1 MQQANSVTEY
11 LKLIERFKEYP
22 EKYYRGQLE
31 KYSTMAPSVARDHGY
46 ASNESAMYHE
56 AISLKQDEFYD
67 LDMPLERLAK
77 LQHYGIPTRLVDVT
91 IDPLIALYFAVKNT
105 DDPSPGNVFLY
116 LGSGLPANSIKTRVL
131 SILPTLPSLQ
141 TELIIAEY
149 EKLYGEQ
156 LSQEEVLELVD
167 TPIIVQYSDVIKETN
182 PRLYS
187 QSGTFL
193 ICGNKVIDGAITRS
207 LASLDTI
214 TPSTVIRIPYEYKKA
229 VKDELDLKYS
239 INEPTVYPELP
250 SVANYIKEKYKEDNQ
265 SIDGKYSIVEK
276 EDTSFARTKRISL
289 KIVLTETLRIDQIK
303 QVVIEIIE
311 QHKKKANVILVFVAR
326 NGDDYILNNWIV
338 RGQWIDPRL
347 DKRARPLT
355 LKHFEDGCYWEY
367 GKSYST
373 LADFYEQNV
382 FDDDKTLFVY
392 HQKTWEDFLSI
403 YEVIR
408 ASYQE
413 SWEAFTTEVQK
424 QKAEITRL
432 YMQLQDF
439 GHSHNK
445 AFDDFLNEF
454 TYCIASVDDLHFW
467 LEKET
472 LSERARS
479 YQITKSLQDSDEK
492 IKLLNQSLVRWREN
506 LQITEQDYNS
516 IDPLQRQKNTFNYTP
531 TLPISKDALE
541 VHIDVVPIV
550 HPDKTV
556 HIEGTTN
563 LFDKA
568 TLMLSMKTEN
578 GLSCSAKTSVVN
590 GKFVFPLFSDKG
602 KGFLPGNYSYKITLS
617 IPSTQPKEFTK
628 LAGIEYENLTGSF
641 IKREGIGPHG
651 QYEFS
656 ILIE

>member
-11 LKLIERFKEYP
+11 LKHIERFKEYP
-22 EKYYRGQLE
+22 EIYYRGQLE
-31 KYSTMAPSVARDHGY
+31 KYSTMPPSVARDHGY
-46 ASNESAMYHE
+46 SSNESAIYHE
-56 AISLKQDEFYD
+56 AISLKQDEFIH
-67 LDMPLERLAK
+67 LNTPLERLAK

-91 IDPLIALYFAVKNT
+91 IDPLIALYFAVENT
-105 DDPSPGNVFLY
+105 DDPSPGNIFLY
-116 LGSGLPANSIKTRVL
+116 LGNGLPANSMKTNVL

-149 EKLYGEQ
+149 EKLYGEK
-156 LSQEEVLELVD
+156 LSQEKVLELVD
-167 TPIIVQYSDVIKETN
+167 TPTIVQYSDVIKETN

-207 LASLDTI
+207 LTSLDSV

-229 VKDELDLKYS
+229 VKEELDLKHS
-239 INEPTVYPELP
+239 INETTVYPELL
-250 SVANYIKEKYKEDNQ
+250 SVANYIKEKFKEDNQ

-276 EDTSFARTKRISL
+276 ADASFGRIKCISL

-303 QVVIEIIE
+303 QIVIGIIQ
-311 QHKKKANVILVFVAR
+311 QHKKKANVIWVFVAR

-347 DKRARPLT
+347 DKRVRPLT
-355 LKHFEDGCYWEY
+355 LKHFEDGYHWDY
-367 GKSYST
+367 GNSYST

-382 FDDDKTLFVY
+382 FCDDKTLFVY
-392 HQKTWEDFLSI
+392 HQKTWEDFLCI

-413 SWEAFTTEVQK
+413 SWKAFTMEVQK
-424 QKAEITRL
+424 QQSAITQL
-432 YMQLQDF
+432 YIQLQDF

-445 AFDDFLNEF
+445 EFDDFLNEF
-454 TYCIASVDDLHFW
+454 TNCIASVDDLHFW
-467 LEKET
+467 LEKDT

-479 YQITKSLQDSDEK
+479 YQITKTLQDTDEK
-492 IKLLNQSLVRWREN
+492 IKLINQSLVRWSEI

-516 IDPLQRQKNTFNYTP
+516 IDHFQRQKNTFNYIP
-531 TLPISKDALE
+531 TLPISKDARE
-541 VHIDVVPIV
+541 VHINVVPIV

-568 TLMLSMKTEN
+568 ILMLSMKTEN
-578 GLSCSAKTSVVN
+578 GLSCSAKTSVMN
-590 GKFVFPLFSDKG
+590 EIFAFPTFSDKG
-602 KGFLPGNYSYKITLS
+602 KGFLPGNYSCKITLS

-628 LAGIEYENLTGSF
+628 LAGIEYENMTGSF
-641 IKREGIGPHG
+641 IKREGIGPYG
-651 QYEFS
+651 QFEFS